1 MADFLNACAR
11 GAPRECGGADICETR
26 KVRLHES
33 MLIEGSL
40 GRSALQELVVS
51 HWHPMKVIVS
61 GDDAVEV
68 VNTSDVKLQQMEQ
81 AYPGLGVA
89 DFVLGVW
96 QELQDFNPPGG
107 YSVEIPWNAG
117 LDRELTPSEVNV
129 EVTAIIMQGK
139 GKGKKKTRRKD
150 GGGR

>member
-1 MADFLNACAR
+1 
-11 GAPRECGGADICETR
+11 
-26 KVRLHES
+26 
-33 MLIEGSL
+33 
-40 GRSALQELVVS
+40 
-51 HWHPMKVIVS
+51 MKVIVS
-61 GDDAVEV
+61 GDDDVEV
-68 VNTSDVKLQQMEQ
+68 VSTSDVKLQQMEQ
-81 AYPGLGVA
+81 AYPGVAVA
-89 DFVLGVW
+89 DLVLGVW